1 VGMGVFAAVAEPG
14 ERLDPAVVGQVAQAA
29 AGYVDSDRQA
39 PLHDALADLLAE
51 PMAADQL
58 LNSVLGFADVVA
70 LLGITLG
77 RDEAGAD
84 ELVRGILGRSAG
96 ESTSGVFEGLS
107 DPLHATAQALICRA
121 YGTSGAEAVPR
132 TLDGRVLV
140 ALAAYGD
147 AAVVL
152 ADRLGIPRSVLGPAL
167 VAAAADMSS
176 GDTRR
181 AEA

>member
-1 VGMGVFAAVAEPG
+1 MGVFAAVAEPG
-14 ERLDPAVVGQVAQAA
+14 GRLDPGTIGLVAQAA

-51 PMAADQL
+51 PMASEQL
-58 LNSVLGFADVVA
+58 LNSALGFADVVA

-84 ELVRGILGRSAG
+84 ELVRGIVARSAG
-96 ESTSGVFEGLS
+96 ESTSGVFEGPE

-121 YGTSGAEAVPR
+121 YGTTAADAVPQAIE
-132 TLDGRVLV
+132 GRVLV

-147 AAVVL
+147 ASVVL

-167 VAAAADMSS
+167 VAAAADMSAS
-176 GDTRR
+176 
-181 AEA
+181 AAVE